1 MIHTRPTS
9 MTLLALAA
17 FAALSGCNT
26 TPPNNVLLDSARAE
40 YRQARDTPQV
50 RDMAG
55 DELALA
61 GDALRKANEASA
73 RRDSAV
79 DVDHLAYLAR
89 QRVAIAQES
98 GKQRAAERAVTNAD
112 MARDQVR
119 LAARTEEADKAQR
132 NADAATLQSQE
143 SQRQTVQAQT
153 RTLELEAQLKA
164 MNARQTDRGM
174 VVTFGD
180 VFFDTNRVQL
190 KSNGL
195 QEVDKLATFLKNF
208 PQRQALVEGFTD
220 SVGSADHNQAL
231 SERRAEAVRQALLTR
246 GVESARV
253 SVRGYG
259 EDHAVADNDSSGG
272 RQLNRRVEIVL
283 SDDGGV
289 IKPR

>member
-26 TPPNNVLLDSARAE
+26 TPPNNVQLDNARAE

-153 RTLELEAQLKA
+153 RTLELEDQLKA

-195 QEVDKLATFLKNF
+195 EEVDKLANFLKNF

-220 SVGSADHNQAL
+220 SVGSTDHNQAL
-231 SERRAEAVRQALLTR
+231 SERRADAVRQALLTR
-246 GVESARV
+246 GVDSARV
-253 SVRGYG
+253 SARGYG